1 MASEAGKQTITIH
14 ILSNISRNRGN
25 QTMKFGQ
32 LIEDNV
38 RNTFLQK
45 SCRKLGKETGL
56 IPLFEK
62 DLYEAEASGQ
72 QLSFNTL

>member
-45 SCRKLGKETGL
+45 SCRKLGKETGF
-56 IPLFEK
+56 IPLFDFRER
-62 DLYEAEASGQ
+62 SI
-72 QLSFNTL
+72 

>member
-1 MASEAGKQTITIH
+1 MASEAEKQTITIH

-25 QTMKFGQ
+25 QAMKFGQ

-56 IPLFEK
+56 IPLFDFRER
-62 DLYEAEASGQ
+62 SI
-72 QLSFNTL
+72 